1 MGDAPADSAVSLLQ
15 SDPLGDSEGA
25 PAAPSGSASALERD
39 VPEQRRGEREHAA
52 DVLPGGG
59 RRDELAPQGVGH
71 VVVRELLDLLGE
83 LLAPGGIGFSMGSLQ
98 YQPKKALSHTPAMP
112 AFSAGDAI
120 SAALHH
126 VWRMFQPPSD
136 AGVFMARRAT
146 SVPQSIACTSTL
158 QPIFCSRS
166 PVTSAT
172 AWSIEMLVGSNTTI
186 GLPSYP
192 ASFMSWRACSK
203 SGLAGAPALEPY
215 SLLLTKYAPLCRKYF
230 DWPTAVCRYCCWSA
244 MYTRA
249 CRAFL
254 LLKGGC
260 RWLGRIQP

>member
-1 MGDAPADSAVSLLQ
+1 
-15 SDPLGDSEGA
+15 
-25 PAAPSGSASALERD
+25 
-39 VPEQRRGEREHAA
+39 
-52 DVLPGGG
+52 
-59 RRDELAPQGVGH
+59 
-71 VVVRELLDLLGE
+71 
-83 LLAPGGIGFSMGSLQ
+83 MGSLQ

-146 SVPQSIACTSTL
+146 KLPQSMPGTSTL

-172 AWSIEMLVGSNTTI
+172 AWSIAMLVGSNTTI

-244 MYTRA
+244 QYPRRV
-249 CRAFL
+249 RAFFL
-254 LLKGGC
+254 VHVGW
-260 RWLGRIQP
+260 RWLGRARARLSAACDS